1 MADVKFS
8 ELTELAAADV
18 ASDDILAVVDTGA
31 STSKRLTIN
40 SLFGEVPVNIA
51 VNDTTDSTSATS
63 GSIQT
68 DGGIGIAKK
77 LFVAT
82 ETTAV
87 GKITSHHMS
96 MDLGAAAAG
105 TTTTLTSA
113 ASSTAKTLTL
123 PNVTDTLVS
132 KTSTDILSNKTLAS
146 PIITTQFTIGSAV
159 ITEAELE
166 ILDGALCTTTEL
178 NTVADG
184 STVQATVTLAGTD
197 GVVID
202 DATVMKQC
210 LVSDFNTYLET
221 STQALS
227 AKTLTAP
234 KIVDAGFIADA
245 NGNEQIIFQTTA
257 SAVNELEV
265 TNAAAGSGVGVAT
278 TGGDTNIDLLLVA
291 KGSGVVKADGVE
303 VVKLTG
309 AQTLVTKTLTSPIL
323 TTPTITTSVQAS
335 ADGADVVLN
344 QFDGA
349 EVARITDGA
358 VAITGFTL
366 LQTAKGGFG
375 HRRPVIAWA
384 TANALTDIIPLTASG
399 SIIVMDCSLNFQD
412 LITLPAITAADVG
425 AFYTFIVGTAMHGS
439 ATVKILTETAAA
451 AGSQGF
457 QLDAHNAAG
466 TNTDLHIRTAFS
478 AGATDFITLPVS
490 TPVGTTLDVVAVVGG
505 SGTMW
510 LATSRTTGVTIACGL
525 S

>member
-1 MADVKFS
+1 
-8 ELTELAAADV
+8 
-18 ASDDILAVVDTGA
+18 
-31 STSKRLTIN
+31 
-40 SLFGEVPVNIA
+40 
-51 VNDTTDSTSATS
+51 
-63 GSIQT
+63 
-68 DGGIGIAKK
+68 
-77 LFVAT
+77 
-82 ETTAV
+82 
-87 GKITSHHMS
+87 
-96 MDLGAAAAG
+96 
-105 TTTTLTSA
+105 
-113 ASSTAKTLTL
+113 
-123 PNVTDTLVS
+123 VS

-265 TNAAAGSGVGVAT
+265 TNAA
-278 TGGDTNIDLLLVA
+278 TGGGVTVGTSGETNVDLLLVA

-303 VVKLTG
+303 VVALTG
-309 AQTLVTKTLTSPIL
+309 AQTLVSKTLTSPIL
-323 TTPTITTSVQAS
+323 TTPKVTTSVQAS

-344 QFDGA
+344 QFDGF
-349 EVARITDGA
+349 EVARVTDGA
-358 VAITGFTL
+358 AAVSGFTL

-384 TANALTDIIPLTASG
+384 TADTSTSTLPIGMSG
-399 SIIVMDCSLNFQD
+399 SIIVIDGSANFAD

-425 AFYTFIVGTAMHGS
+425 AFYTFVVGTLFHGS

-457 QLDAHNAAG
+457 QLDAHNASG

-478 AGATDFITLPVS
+478 AGATDFITLPAS